1 MLYRGQSR
9 NETARARQN
18 EFFYDAICGNSI
30 LGWIGMRLT
39 KKLVFII
46 WSVGIV
52 AGGIFIS
59 RGDANDL
66 RIRGSQ
72 TSTPPQPPQQPAA
85 TQTPAPLRSTTRL
98 VQVSVVVHDKSG
110 EPMRGLTKDDFVV
123 LDDKKPQPIQIFSV
137 ETNEA
142 PANPPSP
149 LPPDTYTNQFRERS
163 SVPTSITVILLD
175 GLNTEYIDQTT
186 ARKQV
191 VKFLQQ
197 IHPQDRVAIYSLG
210 QELTVLHDF
219 TSDATSLLAALARY
233 NGKTTGSLDASTPE
247 VADTGS
253 TTTDEF
259 LNNVY
264 QRESN
269 FFVRDRMIKT
279 LAALTEIAN
288 HVGTLPGRKN
298 LIWVSGSFPFSI
310 GFENKPT
317 GNDPGVTDLPG
328 STEFF
333 GDEINAATRVVT
345 NANLVIYPVDARGL
359 IAPDLGNSGNSPNA
373 FGGSAAARSRAR
385 GQRNNSPFPGPDPEN
400 FVTMNDMAERT
411 GGKAFYNT
419 NDIFKSLQSAVD
431 DSRVTYELGFYPEG
445 VDWNGSF
452 HTIKVEVKRP
462 GAKVRSRLGY
472 FALPEPKLTNEVRQ
486 TLIAETAVSP
496 IDATQIGVGVVVRG
510 FSLDAS
516 RKISLTIGFDPR
528 EFNFQQSNGHWA
540 DNVDTV
546 YVQLDD
552 KGHIAKALDETLHLD
567 FDAPKYEILVKS
579 GVRFA
584 KEIQIVP
591 NAVELRVILR
601 DASTGNIGDTTV
613 PLAKY
618 FPVSP
623 STVN

>member
-1 MLYRGQSR
+1 MQPTR
-9 NETARARQN
+9 
-18 EFFYDAICGNSI
+18 
-30 LGWIGMRLT
+30 
-39 KKLVFII
+39 KLVFMILAVGVAA
-46 WSVGIV
+46 SGIV
-52 AGGIFIS
+52 VSHGYARDVGKS
-59 RGDANDL
+59 S
-66 RIRGSQ
+66 SQ
-72 TSTPPQPPQQPAA
+72 TPTSPQQPQQPAA
-85 TQTPAPLRSTTRL
+85 TQTPIPLRSTTRL
-98 VQVSVVVHDKSG
+98 VQVSVVVHNKSG
-110 EPMRGLTKDDFVV
+110 EPMRGLTKDDFVI

-142 PANPPSP
+142 PANPPPP
-149 LPPDTYTNQFRERS
+149 LPPDTYTNRFRERG

-175 GLNTEYIDQTT
+175 GLNTEYIDQTM

-191 VKFLQQ
+191 VTFLQQ
-197 IHPQDRVAIYSLG
+197 IHAQDRVAIYSLG

-219 TSDATSLLAALARY
+219 TSDATSLLAALGRY
-233 NGKTTGSLDASTPE
+233 KGKTTGSLDASTPE

-264 QRESN
+264 QREAN
-269 FFVRDRMIKT
+269 FFARDRMIKT

-317 GNDPGVTDLPG
+317 GNDPTVTDLPG
-328 STEFF
+328 PTEFF
-333 GDEINAATRVVT
+333 GDEINTAPRVVT

-373 FGGSAAARSRAR
+373 FGGSASARSRAR

-419 NDIFKSLQSAVD
+419 NDIFQSIRSAVD

-445 VDWNGSF
+445 VNWNGSF
-452 HTIKVEVKRP
+452 HTIKVEVKKP

-472 FALPEPKLTNEVRQ
+472 FALPEPKLTKEVRQ

-496 IDATQIGVGVVVRG
+496 IEATQIGVNVAVRG

-516 RKISLTIGFDPR
+516 RKISLAVGFDPR
-528 EFNFQQSNGHWA
+528 EFNFQQANGHWT
-540 DNVDTV
+540 DNMDTV
-546 YVQLDD
+546 YIQLDN
-552 KGHIAKALDETLHLD
+552 KGAIAKALDETLHLD
-567 FDAPKYEILVKS
+567 FDDAKYNMLVKN
-579 GVRFA
+579 GVRFP
-584 KEIQIVP
+584 KEVQIVP

-623 STVN
+623 SSVN